1 MDTEIP
7 QPPKTLSVPEA
18 GQIYFGMGRS
28 ASYDAAHRGEIPT
41 IRIGKLLRVPV
52 SGMEKLLDSVG
63 SVLRNKKRDL
73 Q

>member
-1 MDTEIP
+1 MNTETT

-18 GQIYFGMGRS
+18 GLIYFGMGRS

-52 SGMEKLLDSVG
+52 SAMDQLLENCCPPTS
-63 SVLRNKKRDL
+63 
-73 Q
+73 